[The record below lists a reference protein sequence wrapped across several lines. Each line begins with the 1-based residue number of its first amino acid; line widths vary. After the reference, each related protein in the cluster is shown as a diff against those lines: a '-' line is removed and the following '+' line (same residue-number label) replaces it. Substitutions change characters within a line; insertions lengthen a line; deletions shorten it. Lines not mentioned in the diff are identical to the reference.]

1 MNKIILTADADFEDH
16 KLREW
21 VSKLFEQIQTLN
33 ERTKN
38 HTLQIKELEKR
49 LKSNSKVKSTKSL

>member
-1 MNKIILTADADFEDH
+1 MKNKIILEAETELEDN

-21 VSKLFEQIQTLN
+21 VSKLEKVIIRIN

-38 HTLQIKELEKR
+38 HTLQIRELKNKLKE
-49 LKSNSKVKSTKSL
+49 VK